1 MNHPSVGKLISYLQR
16 INQKEVTALLKPYG
30 IGGGGNHS
38 YLLAILATP
47 GLNQDQLTHLVK
59 FDKATTTRSVK
70 QLEEAG
76 YIERRVNEHDRRS
89 ILWYPTEKG
98 RAFEP
103 TLRQILADFN
113 RRLTSMLTEEETRQ
127 LEVLLTK
134 IYESK
139 LNSDKNTPKPD
150 EPMD

>member
-1 MNHPSVGKLISYLQR
+1 MNNPSVSKLIAYIQR
-16 INQKEVTALLKPYG
+16 INQKELAALLKPHG

-38 YLLAILATP
+38 YLLAILMTP
-47 GLNQDQLTHLVK
+47 GLNQDQLTSMIK
-59 FDKATTTRSVK
+59 FDKATTARCVK

-76 YIERRVNEHDRRS
+76 FIARVVDEHDRRS
-89 ILWYPTEKG
+89 ILLYPTEKG

-113 RRLTSMLTEEETRQ
+113 RQLTAVLSEAEKRQ
-127 LEVLLTK
+127 LEGLLAK

-139 LNSDKNTPKPD
+139 LQGD
-150 EPMD
+150 

>member
-1 MNHPSVGKLISYLQR
+1 
-16 INQKEVTALLKPYG
+16 
-30 IGGGGNHS
+30 
-38 YLLAILATP
+38 
-47 GLNQDQLTHLVK
+47 VK

-76 YIERRVNEHDRRS
+76 YIERRVNEQDRRS

-98 RAFEP
+98 KAFEP

-113 RRLTSMLTEEETRQ
+113 FRLTAVLTEEETKQ
-127 LEVLLTK
+127 LEHLLTK

-139 LNSDKNTPKPD
+139 LKND
-150 EPMD
+150 EYPSKSR